1 MTPVNPAS
9 WRKVSGQREK
19 FFIPMTKQ
27 PKDFGS
33 VKNTLTGKTLR
44 EMTWEEI
51 LSLPA
56 ERLTREEAQRRMNE
70 VRVELKAKK

>member
-1 MTPVNPAS
+1 
-9 WRKVSGQREK
+9 
-19 FFIPMTKQ
+19 MTKQ

-33 VKNTLTGKTLR
+33 VKNTLTSKTLR

-56 ERLTREEAQRRMNE
+56 ERLTRKEAERRMNE
-70 VRVELKAKK
+70 ARLALGKKNKP